1 MGSQPVTADDV
12 GKRIVYE
19 DDTVGRLVEYTDGT
33 AYVDPDPD
41 LTDTVRSKLGW
52 GHADEESFPLQRELV
67 DEVTDDEIRLMA
79 RL

>member
-1 MGSQPVTADDV
+1 MGANQVTEADV
-12 GKRIVYE
+12 GKPVVY
-19 DDTVGRLVEYTDGT
+19 DGDTVGRIVEYTDAT

-41 LTDTVRSKLGW
+41 LADTVRSKLGW

-67 DEVTDDEIRLMA
+67 EEITDDEIRLMA

>member
-1 MGSQPVTADDV
+1 MGANQVTEADV
-12 GKRIVYE
+12 GKPVVY
-19 DDTVGRLVEYTDGT
+19 DGDTVGRIVEYTDET

-52 GHADEESFPLQRELV
+52 GNAGEEAFPLQRELV
-67 DEVTDDEIRLMA
+67 EEITDDEIRLMA